1 MSRPIY
7 LLYNVMFIYSVG
19 HGVLNIPRV
28 RASIYA
34 ADFAAEAN
42 SIDLILIH
50 PSNLSNKLNQLT
62 E

>member
-1 MSRPIY
+1 
-7 LLYNVMFIYSVG
+7 MFIYSVG